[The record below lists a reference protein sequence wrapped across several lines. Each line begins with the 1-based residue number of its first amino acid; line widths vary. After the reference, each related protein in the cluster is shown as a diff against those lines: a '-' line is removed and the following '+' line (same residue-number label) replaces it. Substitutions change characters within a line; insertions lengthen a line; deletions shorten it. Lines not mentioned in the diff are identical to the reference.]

1 MATALTEGMMVDGFR
16 VGARVHSGSMAALYE
31 VTRDDIDAPLIMKV
45 PIENSSDPL
54 TIVGFEMEQMILPQL
69 KGPHVPKVHA
79 IGQFE
84 ARPYIVMEQI
94 DGSSLL
100 GSLDKAPLPIDEVVQ
115 IGIALAEALDDIH
128 RQHVIHFDIKPS
140 NVMRRANG
148 TAVLIDFGLAK
159 HEKMPDLLAEEF
171 RIPMGTRPISHR
183 SRSSG
188 IATIRAQISSRLPCC
203 SII

>member
-45 PIENSSDPL
+45 PVENSNDPL

-69 KGPHVPKVHA
+69 KGPHVPKVYA

-84 ARPYIVMEQI
+84 AQPYIVMEQI

-100 GSLDKAPLPIDEVVQ
+100 GSLYKRRCPSTKSCRSASRLPKR
-115 IGIALAEALDDIH
+115 LTT
-128 RQHVIHFDIKPS
+128 F
-140 NVMRRANG
+140 
-148 TAVLIDFGLAK
+148 TASTSF
-159 HEKMPDLLAEEF
+159 
-171 RIPMGTRPISHR
+171 IS
-183 SRSSG
+183 
-188 IATIRAQISSRLPCC
+188 ISSRRM
-203 SII
+203 